1 MTPRDEGDP
10 FGRSGLRQAAGVTG
24 TRRLALL
31 TAGTSAPSSSRRL
44 GDELVAATAGALAEA
59 GVQAQVDVVEAR
71 DVALDIATATLTR
84 FPSPALGSA
93 LAAVT
98 GADGLVTV
106 SPVFN
111 ASYSGLFK
119 SFVDLLEP
127 AALTGRPV
135 LVAATGGS
143 ERHSL
148 VLDHALRPLF
158 GYLHALVL
166 PTGVYAA
173 RADWA
178 GDAGALR
185 ARVQRAGG
193 ELAAALTAIP
203 ARPRVEA
210 QDFEEDLEDLLRS
223 VD

>member
-1 MTPRDEGDP
+1 MSD
-10 FGRSGLRQAAGVTG
+10 
-24 TRRLALL
+24 RRRIVVL

-44 GDELVAATAGALAEA
+44 GDALAAATRAALGARGVEA
-59 GVQAQVDVVEAR
+59 DVDVVEVR
-71 DVALDIATATLTR
+71 DVALDVATATLTR
-84 FPSPALGSA
+84 FPSPALTAA

-98 GADGLVTV
+98 EADGLIAV

-111 ASYSGLFK
+111 ASVSGLFK

-127 AALTGRPV
+127 SALTGRPV
-135 LVAATGGS
+135 VVAATGGS

-166 PTGVYAA
+166 PTGIYAA
-173 RADWA
+173 RSDWA
-178 GDAGALR
+178 GDAGALA
-185 ARVQRAGG
+185 ARVGRAGE
-193 ELAAALTAIP
+193 ELAAAVAAAP
-203 ARPRVEA
+203 ARVRAEPGALV
-210 QDFEEDLEDLLRS
+210 EDLEELLRS

>member
-1 MTPRDEGDP
+1 VTPHDAGAGDP
-10 FGRSGLRQAAGVTG
+10 QGRVRQHSGMTG
-24 TRRLALL
+24 TRRIAVL

-44 GDELVAATAGALAEA
+44 GDRLAEA
-59 GVQAQVDVVEAR
+59 ARGSLERRGIAAEVDVVEVR
-71 DVALDIATATLTR
+71 DVALDVATATLTR
-84 FPSPALGSA
+84 LPSPALA
-93 LAAVT
+93 RDLAAVT
-98 GADGLVTV
+98 EADGLIAV

-119 SFVDLLEP
+119 SFVDLVEP

-135 LVAATGGS
+135 LLGATGGS

-173 RADWA
+173 RADWT
-178 GDAGALR
+178 GDAGALGAR
-185 ARVQRAGG
+185 IERAGEELATAVAAAPARVRA
-193 ELAAALTAIP
+193 ERTVL
-203 ARPRVEA
+203 EA
-210 QDFEEDLEDLLRS
+210 DLEDLLRS
-223 VD
+223 LD

>member
-1 MTPRDEGDP
+1 
-10 FGRSGLRQAAGVTG
+10 
-24 TRRLALL
+24 
-31 TAGTSAPSSSRRL
+31 
-44 GDELVAATAGALAEA
+44 
-59 GVQAQVDVVEAR
+59 VEVR
-71 DVALDIATATLTR
+71 EVALDVATATLTR
-84 FPSPALGSA
+84 FPSPALARS
-93 LAAVT
+93 LAT
-98 GADGLVTV
+98 ITEADGLIAV

-127 AALTGRPV
+127 AALTGRPM

-166 PTGVYAA
+166 PTGIYAA

-178 GDAGALR
+178 GDAGALAARIDR
-185 ARVQRAGG
+185 AAK
-193 ELAAALTAIP
+193 ELAGAVAAAP
-203 ARPRVEA
+203 ARDRTDGPGF
-210 QDFEEDLEDLLRS
+210 DSDLEDLLRS
-223 VD
+223 MD

>member
-1 MTPRDEGDP
+1 MSEPR
-10 FGRSGLRQAAGVTG
+10 RIAV
-24 TRRLALL
+24 L

-44 GDELVAATAGALAEA
+44 ADRLAAATAAAL
-59 GVQAQVDVVEAR
+59 GSRGIDTDVDVVEVR
-71 DVALDIATATLTR
+71 EVALDIATATLTR
-84 FPSPALGSA
+84 FPSPALARA

-98 GADGLVTV
+98 DADGVIAV
-106 SPVFN
+106 SPIFN

-119 SFVDLLEP
+119 AFVDLLEP
-127 AALTGRPV
+127 AALTARPV

-178 GDAGALR
+178 GDAGALA
-185 ARVQRAGG
+185 ARIDRAGE
-193 ELAAALTAIP
+193 ELAAAVAAAP
-203 ARPRVEA
+203 PRERA
-210 QDFEEDLEDLLRS
+210 DGSAFESDLEDLLRS
-223 VD
+223 LD

>member
-1 MTPRDEGDP
+1 
-10 FGRSGLRQAAGVTG
+10 
-24 TRRLALL
+24 
-31 TAGTSAPSSSRRL
+31 
-44 GDELVAATAGALAEA
+44 
-59 GVQAQVDVVEAR
+59 VVEVR
-71 DVALDIATATLTR
+71 DVALDVATATLTR
-84 FPSPALGSA
+84 FPSPALSRA
-93 LAAVT
+93 LATVAE
-98 GADGLVTV
+98 ADGLIAV

-173 RADWA
+173 RADWS
-178 GDAGALR
+178 GDAGALG
-185 ARVQRAGG
+185 ARTERAGA
-193 ELAAALTAIP
+193 ELAAAVAASP
-203 ARPRVEA
+203 ARARV
-210 QDFEEDLEDLLRS
+210 DRGTLDEDLEDLLRS
-223 VD
+223 ID

>member
-1 MTPRDEGDP
+1 M
-10 FGRSGLRQAAGVTG
+10 TG
-24 TRRLALL
+24 TRRIALL
-31 TAGTSAPSSSRRL
+31 SAGTSAPSSSRRL
-44 GDELVAATAGALAEA
+44 GDGLVAATRAALATGGLEA
-59 GVQAQVDVVEAR
+59 EVEIVEIR
-71 DVALDIATATLTR
+71 DVALDVATATLTR
-84 FPSPALGSA
+84 FPSPALARA

-98 GADGLVTV
+98 DADGVVAV

-127 AALTGRPV
+127 ASLTGRPV

-185 ARVQRAGG
+185 ARIDRAGG
-193 ELAAALTAIP
+193 ELAAAVAAAP
-203 ARPRVEA
+203 ARPHADRA
-210 QDFEEDLEDLLRS
+210 AFEDDLEDLLRS
-223 VD
+223 ID

>member
-1 MTPRDEGDP
+1 VTLRDASTGGGAGP
-10 FGRSGLRQAAGVTG
+10 VRQHAGMSE
-24 TRRLALL
+24 TRRIAVL

-44 GDELVAATAGALAEA
+44 GDRLAAATGAALERRGIAAE
-59 GVQAQVDVVEAR
+59 VDVVEAR
-71 DVALDIATATLTR
+71 TVALDVATATLTR
-84 FPSPALGSA
+84 LPSPSLARA
-93 LAAVT
+93 LATVLD
-98 GADGLVTV
+98 ADGLIAV

-127 AALTGRPV
+127 AALAARPV
-135 LVAATGGS
+135 VVAATGGS

-166 PTGVYAA
+166 PTGIYAA
-173 RADWA
+173 RADWF
-178 GDAGALR
+178 GDAGALG
-185 ARVQRAGG
+185 ARIDRAGE
-193 ELAAALTAIP
+193 ELAAAIAALP
-203 ARPRVEA
+203 ARERSEGAEFEA
-210 QDFEEDLEDLLRS
+210 DLEDLLRS

>member
-1 MTPRDEGDP
+1 VTPRDVRTANGKGP
-10 FGRSGLRQAAGVTG
+10 VRQHAGMND
-24 TRRLALL
+24 TRRIAVL

-44 GDELVAATAGALAEA
+44 GDRLAAATGAALERRGIAVEI
-59 GVQAQVDVVEAR
+59 DVVEAR
-71 DVALDIATATLTR
+71 DVALDVATATLTR
-84 FPSPALGSA
+84 LPSPVLARA
-93 LAAVT
+93 LAAVLE
-98 GADGLVTV
+98 ADGLIAV

-127 AALTGRPV
+127 AALTARPV

-178 GDAGALR
+178 GDAGAIT
-185 ARVQRAGG
+185 ARIDRAGE
-193 ELAAALTAIP
+193 ELATAVAATP
-203 ARPRVEA
+203 ARDRSDATGFEA
-210 QDFEEDLEDLLRS
+210 DLEDLLRS